1 MIERDCL
8 VCGDF
13 PSERCHYPTHRGMG
27 GGKAGWADSEWV
39 PLCQDCHDALDGKNG
54 ASAAACLAT
63 QQVRAA
69 VADAAPL
76 YFSKVADES
85 SR

>member
-27 GGKAGWADSEWV
+27 GGKAGWEPGEWV
-39 PLCQDCHDALDGKNG
+39 PLCRWCHDALDGRHG
-54 ASAAACLAT
+54 VSEAACLDSS
-63 QQVRAA
+63 QIRAA
-69 VADAAPL
+69 LEEAAPL
-76 YFSKVADES
+76 YFRKVADES